1 MVPTHPSR
9 TQPTCRLV
17 WSILS
22 FLTLLPMAFAQSVG
36 TSSGITI
43 FNSSD
48 TYRYH
53 GCWNET
59 TELINTT
66 RLRALDGGIHVQLPE
81 TMTVPLCLD
90 YCAENT
96 STRYQYAGLEYSRE
110 CWCANELNSLS
121 AKLPDGQCNTTCDG
135 DATMACGGALKLS
148 VYQLVADG
156 TGSATPRTG
165 LLREGT
171 GLMFL
176 AMGTGLA
183 LLSF

>member
-1 MVPTHPSR
+1 MLPAYPFR
-9 TQPTCRLV
+9 TQPMCRPV
-17 WSILS
+17 WLS
-22 FLTLLPMAFAQSVG
+22 LLFLTLLPMAFAQSAG
-36 TSSGITI
+36 ASSSVTI

-53 GCWNET
+53 GCWGET
-59 TELINTT
+59 TELDNTT
-66 RLRALDGGIHVQLPE
+66 RLRALGGGVLVQLPE

-90 YCAENT
+90 YCAKNT

-121 AKLPDGQCNTTCDG
+121 PRLPDGQCNTTCDG
-135 DATMACGGALKLS
+135 DAAMACGGALKLS

-156 TGSATPRTG
+156 TGSAPPMTG
-165 LLREGT
+165 VLREGT

-176 AMGTGLA
+176 AVGTGLA